1 VLLDIG
7 VTSGMQLKQI
17 LGLTELAQNLG
28 LSNVWIGEDIT
39 APHDVFTVASIILL
53 KSSTVNVGIG
63 ITSPLIRN
71 ISTVARASVSLTEI
85 GGDRRFR
92 LGLGI
97 GGLQDLTRLGIVVK
111 NPESLMRNAATL
123 LRIIWKG
130 ETLSF
135 KNGDFVVENYY
146 TRYGLGYYIPIFFG
160 VRGPKLLKLAG
171 EIADGVILSGP
182 KTYLKK
188 AITIVKESIKKSP
201 QPTRNFR
208 LVVWVPTILTETHR
222 DLNLVKQTVA
232 FVLADTPRKVL
243 EMAQLNFDENEK
255 IKRIYH
261 RFGIAKASEL
271 VTEDLIEEV
280 AIHGNSKQMC
290 EAFESLEKLG
300 VQEVVFGPPYGAN
313 SQSALTKLA
322 HAWRRPS

>member
-1 VLLDIG
+1 MLLDIG
-7 VTSGMQLKQI
+7 VTSGMALRKI
-17 LGLTELAQNLG
+17 VGLTELTQNLG

-53 KSSTVNVGIG
+53 KFPTVSVSIG

-71 ISTVARASVSLTEI
+71 ISTLARASVSLTEV
-85 GGDRRFR
+85 GGDRHFR

-111 NPESLMRNAATL
+111 NPESRMLNAATL
-123 LRIIWKG
+123 LRRIWKG

-135 KNGDFVVENYY
+135 ENGDFVVENYY

-188 AITIVKESIKKSP
+188 AVELVKDSVKKSP
-201 QPTRNFR
+201 QLARNFQF
-208 LVVWVPTILTETHR
+208 VVWVPTILVEKKS
-222 DLNLVKQTVA
+222 DLNLVKRSVA
-232 FVLADTPRKVL
+232 FVLADTPKKVL
-243 EMAQLNFDENEK
+243 EMAEINYDEIEE
-255 IKRIYH
+255 IKQFSRNYETT
-261 RFGIAKASEL
+261 KASRL

-280 AIHGNSKQMC
+280 AIYGNARQIC
-290 EAFESLEKLG
+290 ETFESLEKVG
-300 VQEVVFGPPYGAN
+300 VQEVVFGPPYGTNPKTAI
-313 SQSALTKLA
+313 TELA
-322 HAWRRPS
+322 RAWRRLT